1 MHHKESLFYCVFK
14 AKFFPHCSIMEAS
27 DTTIGSYAWSS
38 ILKGRDVLMKGATW
52 RVGCGES
59 IGVWNDAWLPSLEYP
74 RMLSNM
80 VTSFEDMKVNDLVDP
95 VSNQWD
101 AGLLQ
106 GLFSSQEVELI
117 MSIPLCRTY
126 IEDKLIWLYTSSGN
140 YTVKSGYNFL
150 TAAKTDQTTTANPR
164 QDGGIWKLVWS
175 FSVPNKVKNFLWW
188 VCKEALPM
196 KRNLKWRKIIEE
208 DTCDHCKSSAESE
221 FHALWECSVLAS
233 VWNSVPE
240 LRLHHDQNVHTVSE
254 LIKLIHDEGK
264 DFNLL
269 AMILW
274 TVWYCWNKLK
284 TTNEDYP
291 VN

>member
-1 MHHKESLFYCVFK
+1 
-14 AKFFPHCSIMEAS
+14 
-27 DTTIGSYAWSS
+27 
-38 ILKGRDVLMKGATW
+38 
-52 RVGCGES
+52 
-59 IGVWNDAWLPSLEYP
+59 
-74 RMLSNM
+74 MLSNM

-175 FSVPNKVKNFLWW
+175 FSVPNKVKNFLWR

-196 KRNLKWRKIIEE
+196 KRNLK
-208 DTCDHCKSSAESE
+208 
-221 FHALWECSVLAS
+221 
-233 VWNSVPE
+233 
-240 LRLHHDQNVHTVSE
+240 
-254 LIKLIHDEGK
+254 
-264 DFNLL
+264 
-269 AMILW
+269 
-274 TVWYCWNKLK
+274 
-284 TTNEDYP
+284 
-291 VN
+291 

>member
-1 MHHKESLFYCVFK
+1 
-14 AKFFPHCSIMEAS
+14 MEAS

-140 YTVKSGYNFL
+140 YTVKSGIIFL
-150 TAAKTDQTTTANPR
+150 LLQKWTRPPQPIWDMMEGFGSLFRASRFQIRWRISYGEPAK
-164 QDGGIWKLVWS
+164 KHYL
-175 FSVPNKVKNFLWW
+175 
-188 VCKEALPM
+188 
-196 KRNLKWRKIIEE
+196 WRKTW
-208 DTCDHCKSSAESE
+208 DGDKS
-221 FHALWECSVLAS
+221 
-233 VWNSVPE
+233 
-240 LRLHHDQNVHTVSE
+240 LRMTLVITV
-254 LIKLIHDEGK
+254 
-264 DFNLL
+264 NQ
-269 AMILW
+269 M
-274 TVWYCWNKLK
+274 
-284 TTNEDYP
+284 
-291 VN
+291 